1 MAAGEHNMVTFIH
14 NHLDEDTVSYI
25 VRPMQLADVP
35 QATEIDRECF
45 PTQWPPPPYRSDLLF
60 NRLARYLVACEDQTH
75 AAPVEEREQRG
86 SPPDRHPAG
95 AGHLFNKAE
104 ESPPRHLVVGVTGFW
119 LMAGEAH
126 ITTIGVRQAFQRL
139 GIGELLLISTID
151 LALSRQAE
159 VMTLEVRLS
168 NRAARELYQKYG
180 FTKRGIRRGYYT
192 DNREDAVIMTTD
204 TLTSVLF
211 QSQFQLLKRAYVE
224 RWRTNTLIR
233 D

>member
-1 MAAGEHNMVTFIH
+1 
-14 NHLDEDTVSYI
+14 
-25 VRPMQLADVP
+25 
-35 QATEIDRECF
+35 
-45 PTQWPPPPYRSDLLF
+45 
-60 NRLARYLVACEDQTH
+60 
-75 AAPVEEREQRG
+75 
-86 SPPDRHPAG
+86 
-95 AGHLFNKAE
+95 
-104 ESPPRHLVVGVTGFW
+104 
-119 LMAGEAH
+119 MAGEAH

-168 NRAARELYQKYG
+168 NRAAQELYQKYG

-233 D
+233 DRNSG

>member
-1 MAAGEHNMVTFIH
+1 MVTLIH

-60 NRLARYLVACEDQTH
+60 NRLACYLVACEDETH
-75 AAPVEEREQRG
+75 AAPMEEREQRG
-86 SPPDRHPAG
+86 SPLDRHPVGVRHLFDKAG
-95 AGHLFNKAE
+95 A
-104 ESPPRHLVVGVTGFW
+104 SPPRQLVVGVIGFW

-139 GIGELLLISTID
+139 GIGELLLISIID
-151 LALSRQAE
+151 LALTRQAE
-159 VMTLEVRLS
+159 VITLEVRLS
-168 NRAARELYQKYG
+168 NRAAHELYQKYG
-180 FTKRGIRRGYYT
+180 FTKRGVRKGYYT

-204 TLTSVLF
+204 TLTSALF
-211 QSQFQLLKRAYVE
+211 QSQFQLLRRAYAE
-224 RWRTNTLIR
+224 RWRTTTRILDRNSG
-233 D
+233 